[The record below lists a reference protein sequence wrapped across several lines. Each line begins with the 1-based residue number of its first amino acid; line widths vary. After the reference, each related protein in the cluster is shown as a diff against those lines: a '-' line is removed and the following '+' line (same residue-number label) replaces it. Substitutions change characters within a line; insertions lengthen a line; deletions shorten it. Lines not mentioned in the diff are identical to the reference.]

1 MRTLPLIALPLI
13 AGLGLGAPSLAL
25 AQQTGTGPTEQ
36 NLNSA
41 GQFRNITSTGVT
53 KPPGRAGAGS
63 DDVGSDAVQKQKSL
77 DRKIETGICIGC
89 N

>member
-1 MRTLPLIALPLI
+1 METTMRALTVIALLGI
-13 AGLGLGAPSLAL
+13 GLPGAAL
-25 AQQTGTGPTEQ
+25 AQQSGTEP

-53 KPPGRAGAGS
+53 KPPGRAEAPS
-63 DDVGSDAVQKQKSL
+63 EERISETTRKQQAIDKKVG
-77 DRKIETGICIGC
+77 TGICIGC

>member
-1 MRTLPLIALPLI
+1 MEIPMRRTALLLIIGLMLP
-13 AGLGLGAPSLAL
+13 AGAQ
-25 AQQTGTGPTEQ
+25 AQQSGPVANEP
-36 NLNSA
+36 NAESA

-53 KPPGRAGAGS
+53 KPPGGGDGVSENRPS
-63 DDVGSDAVQKQKSL
+63 EAVRKQRSI